1 MISSEETSGA
11 SGLVAAKQ
19 VVPSSNSPVALA
31 LRRFRKHRLAM
42 FGTGFLVVLVIV
54 AVSAPITAP
63 YDPAAVDLSIA
74 ESPPSSSHLLGT
86 DSNGRDV
93 LSRLM
98 HGAHVSLV
106 VGFVAALLST
116 VLGLLLGL
124 TAGFFRGMTDA
135 VITRVTEIIL
145 SFPFMIGIIV
155 IVAIVGPGQFA
166 IVLGVGLMM
175 WPTACRIVRGQVL
188 SLREQDFIIAAR
200 AIGASD
206 GRILSRHLLPS
217 VLGSLAVFTTL
228 TVATAILLE
237 ASLSFIGLGI
247 RPPQA
252 SWGSMMREAQSLYTL
267 ESMPWLWLP
276 PGTAIALTILAVNFV
291 GDGLRDAQDPR
302 QRFRD

>member
-1 MISSEETSGA
+1 MIDSEETRAALGLGA
-11 SGLVAAKQ
+11 AVQLV
-19 VVPSSNSPVALA
+19 PPSNSPAALA
-31 LRRFRKHRLAM
+31 LRRFRKHRLAL
-42 FGTGFLVVLVIV
+42 FGMWFLVALVIV

-63 YDPAAVDLSIA
+63 YDPAAIDLDA
-74 ESPPSSSHLLGT
+74 TESPPNSSHLLGT
-86 DSNGRDV
+86 DSIGRDV

-98 HGAHVSLV
+98 HGTHVSLV

-116 VLGLLLGL
+116 VMGLLLGL
-124 TAGFFRGMTDA
+124 TAGYFRGTTDA
-135 VITRVTEIIL
+135 VISRVTEIVL

-155 IVAIVGPGQFA
+155 IVAIVGAGQFA

-188 SLREQDFIIAAR
+188 SLREQDFILAAR
-200 AIGASD
+200 AVGASD
-206 GRILSRHLLPS
+206 GRIMIRHLVPS
-217 VLGSLAVFTTL
+217 VLGPLAVFTTL

-237 ASLSFIGLGI
+237 ASLSFIGLRI

-276 PGTAIALTILAVNFV
+276 PGIAIALTILAVNFV
-291 GDGLRDAQDPR
+291 GDGLRDALDPR
-302 QRFRD
+302 QRVRD

>member
-1 MISSEETSGA
+1 MIDTEKTSAA
-11 SGLVAAKQ
+11 SDLAAAVQLVL
-19 VVPSSNSPVALA
+19 SSNSPIALA
-31 LRRFRKHRLAM
+31 LRRFRKHRLALL
-42 FGTGFLVVLVIV
+42 GTGFLVVLVII
-54 AVSAPITAP
+54 AVSAPIIAP
-63 YDPAAVDLSIA
+63 YDPAAIDLSSA
-74 ESPPSSSHLLGT
+74 ESPPNPSHLLGT

-98 HGAHVSLV
+98 YGSRVSLV

-116 VLGLLLGL
+116 VVGLLLGL
-124 TAGFFRGMTDA
+124 TAGYFRGTTDA
-135 VITRVTEIIL
+135 VISRVTEIVL

-188 SLREQDFIIAAR
+188 SLREQDFVLAAR
-200 AIGASD
+200 AVGASD
-206 GRILSRHLLPS
+206 RRIIIRHLVPS
-217 VLGSLAVFTTL
+217 VLGPLAVFTTL

-276 PGTAIALTILAVNFV
+276 PGVAIAVTILAVNFV

-302 QRFRD
+302 